1 MQIIIVIMNAS
12 KLTYF
17 IQKNLDI
24 KSYQAL
30 TSFGLTQK
38 YREQIFS
45 RKVWLGM
52 ILRLKGN

>member
-1 MQIIIVIMNAS
+1 MNAS

-17 IQKNLDI
+17 IQKKLDI

-45 RKVWLGM
+45 RKV
-52 ILRLKGN
+52 